1 MFILQSCIPDVRF
14 VTQPVTFTENY
25 QRLELEKKSRRIQK
39 TVYRG
44 PVIRYHSL
52 TMPLIEEVQDN
63 EINIEQDRY
72 SPIIIDIGILNSCT
86 SDREILHC

>member
-1 MFILQSCIPDVRF
+1 MEFMLN
-14 VTQPVTFTENY
+14 TFSSEKSIDHNCKIDIQKLLHSNIYNNIDFLTENY

-63 EINIEQDRY
+63 EINIEQDR
-72 SPIIIDIGILNSCT
+72 
-86 SDREILHC
+86 